1 MSTSLLDDWADWTPR
16 LLDGL
21 ALSLKVTGLSLAI
34 GLTLGLVLAL
44 WSSAKRLPV
53 RLPAIVLVEVGR
65 GMPALVMLQLF
76 YFGLP
81 DAGLTLETF
90 PAVVVALSLTT
101 AAYTSEII
109 RAGLR
114 AVPTG
119 QLEAA
124 SALGMS
130 GGDTQRFVVIPQGLR
145 IALPTLMGFA
155 ILIFQISALA
165 YSVGL
170 PELLSQAYSIGAATY
185 RYLDVLVLAGLFY
198 LAVTIP
204 ASWLVA
210 RLERRLNRH
219 L

>member
-1 MSTSLLDDWADWTPR
+1 MSTSLMDDWADWAPR

-21 ALSLKVTGLSLAI
+21 GLSLKVTGLSLAI

-65 GMPALVMLQLF
+65 GMPALVMLQLI

-114 AVPTG
+114 AVPSG

-170 PELLSQAYSIGAATY
+170 PELLSQAYSVGAATY

>member
-1 MSTSLLDDWADWTPR
+1 MSTSLLDDWVDWSPR

-21 ALSLKVTGLSLAI
+21 VMSLKVTGLSLAL
-34 GLTLGLVLAL
+34 GLALGLVLAL
-44 WSSAKRLPV
+44 WSSARRLIV
-53 RLPAIVLVEVGR
+53 RLPAIMLVEVGR
-65 GMPALVMLQLF
+65 GMPALVMLQLV

-90 PAVVVALSLTT
+90 PAVVLALSLTT

-114 AVPTG
+114 AVPMG
-119 QLEAA
+119 QLEASA
-124 SALGMS
+124 ALGLS
-130 GGDTQRFVVIPQGLR
+130 GVDTQRFVVVPQGLR

-170 PELLSQAYSIGAATY
+170 PELLSQAYSIGASTY
-185 RYLDVLVLAGLFY
+185 RYLDVLVLAGLMY
-198 LAVTIP
+198 LAVTLP
-204 ASWLVA
+204 ASWLVT
-210 RLERRLNRH
+210 RFERRLNRH

>member
-1 MSTSLLDDWADWTPR
+1 MSTSLLDDWADWAPR

-21 ALSLKVTGLSLAI
+21 GLSLKVTGLSLAI
-34 GLTLGLVLAL
+34 GLSLGLVLAL

-65 GMPALVMLQLF
+65 GMPALVMLQLI

-114 AVPTG
+114 AVPSG

-170 PELLSQAYSIGAATY
+170 PELLSQAYSVGAATY

>member
-1 MSTSLLDDWADWTPR
+1 MSTSLMADWADWAPR

-21 ALSLKVTGLSLAI
+21 GLSLKVTGLSLAI

-65 GMPALVMLQLF
+65 GMPALVMLQLI

-114 AVPTG
+114 AVPSG

-170 PELLSQAYSIGAATY
+170 PELLSQAYSVGAATY

>member
-1 MSTSLLDDWADWTPR
+1 MADWADWAPR

-21 ALSLKVTGLSLAI
+21 GLSLKVTGLSLAI

-65 GMPALVMLQLF
+65 GMPALVMLQLI

-114 AVPTG
+114 AVPSG

-170 PELLSQAYSIGAATY
+170 PELLSQAYSVGAATY

>member
-1 MSTSLLDDWADWTPR
+1 MSTSLLDDWADWAPR

-21 ALSLKVTGLSLAI
+21 GLSLKVTGLSLAI

-65 GMPALVMLQLF
+65 GMPALVMLQLI

-114 AVPTG
+114 AVPSG

-170 PELLSQAYSIGAATY
+170 PELLSQAYSVGAATY